1 MVFQEKD
8 ASENAEALSK
18 EELGRLVASRWT
30 GEVDAGKD
38 DKHEISEDAPSDAHD
53 EEYEGYDS
61 ESEDDSQKYNEDD
74 DEEEEE
80 EDHVE
85 DFEEEKHDD
94 FSSPDKSTSDDE
106 LDVPGLQLLLQCSH
120 ANVKPFFIVSFCSC
134 SQLKLP
140 NGVFYLLLILFSMF
154 RYNNLK

>member
-1 MVFQEKD
+1 MGICLLWFFQEKD

-30 GEVDAGKD
+30 GEVDAGND

-61 ESEDDSQKYNEDD
+61 ESEDDSQKYNED

-106 LDVPGLQLLLQCSH
+106 LDVPGLQLLLQYSH

-134 SQLKLP
+134 SQLK
-140 NGVFYLLLILFSMF
+140 FLILFCMF